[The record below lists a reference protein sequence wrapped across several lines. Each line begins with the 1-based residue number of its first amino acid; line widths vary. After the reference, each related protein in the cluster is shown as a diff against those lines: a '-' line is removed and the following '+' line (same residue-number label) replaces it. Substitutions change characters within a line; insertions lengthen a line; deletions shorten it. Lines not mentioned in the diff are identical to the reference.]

1 MKVTVER
8 RQQKTKL
15 LPKSVDFKKD
25 TYNILIQQDVGLGI
39 VDSPL
44 LFLYQQ
50 GTEVGRQVHPNPIR

>member
-15 LPKSVDFKKD
+15 LPKSVDFKKN
-25 TYNILIQQDVGLGI
+25 TYNILIQQDVGL
-39 VDSPL
+39 
-44 LFLYQQ
+44 Q